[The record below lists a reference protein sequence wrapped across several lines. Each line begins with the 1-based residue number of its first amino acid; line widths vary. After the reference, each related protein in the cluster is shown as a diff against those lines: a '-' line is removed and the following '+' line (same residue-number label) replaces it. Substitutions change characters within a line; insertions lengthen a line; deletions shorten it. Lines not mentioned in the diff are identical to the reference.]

1 MGLAQAEARNMKKM
15 VGMVMPDPDSEY
27 LAGEPFAELQHTTIA
42 QLRDAMTGGELTA
55 VDVVQQYLARVE
67 ALDTNGP
74 QLNAVMEINPDVMEL
89 AAALDRERQA
99 GHVRGPLHGI
109 PILLKDN
116 IDTADRML
124 TTAGSLALMG
134 SAPDRDAAVVARLR
148 AAGAVLLGKTTL
160 SEWANFRS
168 QFSSS
173 GWCARSGQGRNA
185 YALDR
190 TPSGSSSGSGIA
202 TAAAL
207 CAAALATETDGSIVS
222 PANASGV
229 VGIKPSVPLVSSA
242 GVIPISHSQDVVG
255 VHGRCV
261 ADAAAVLGALAE
273 RSDQGAPVAMGAVR
287 DYLQFMD
294 PAGLKGA
301 RIGVVRNLGFGKH
314 PNVDTAMEA
323 ALLALREAG
332 AILIDP
338 APLPSDLQAA
348 GEAEYQVLLFEF
360 KADITAYLKARR
372 DVALDREGFAL
383 SLAGLIDFNQAHAAE
398 ELRFFGQD
406 IFEDAESHGP
416 LTEPAYL
423 QALEA
428 SRRLS
433 GAEGID
439 RVMSEHRLDALV
451 VPTGEPARPIDLING
466 DASALGTSSP
476 AARAGYPT
484 VTLPVGYAGGMPIN
498 MSFIGGLF
506 SEPTLLRLGFALEQT
521 IKVRQAP
528 RYKRSLP

>member
-1 MGLAQAEARNMKKM
+1 
-15 VGMVMPDPDSEY
+15 MPDPEVGY
-27 LAGEPFAELQHTTIA
+27 LAEEPFAELQHITIA
-42 QLRDAMTGGELTA
+42 QLSDTMARGELTA

-67 ALDTNGP
+67 ALDDNGP
-74 QLNAVMEINPDVMEL
+74 QLNAVMEINPDAMEV

-99 GHVRGPLHGI
+99 GHVRGPLHGV

-134 SAPDRDAAVVARLR
+134 SAPAQDAAVAARLR

-173 GWCARSGQGRNA
+173 GWCARRGQGKNA

-202 TAAAL
+202 AAAAL

-222 PANASGV
+222 PANACGV
-229 VGIKPSVPLVSSA
+229 VGIKPSVPLISSA
-242 GVIPISHSQDVVG
+242 GVIPVSHSQDVVG
-255 VHGRCV
+255 VHARCV
-261 ADAAAVLGALAE
+261 ADAAAVLGAIAE
-273 RSDQGAPVAMGAVR
+273 RSDLGERSALGTVR
-287 DYLQFMD
+287 DYVQYLD

-323 ALLALREAG
+323 ALLSMRNAG

-338 APLPSDLQAA
+338 APLPSDLEAA

-360 KADITAYLKARR
+360 KADITAYLTTRR
-372 DVALDREGFAL
+372 EVSLDREGFPL
-383 SLAGLIDFNQAHAAE
+383 TLAGLIDFNRAHAAE

-416 LTEPAYL
+416 LTEPDYL
-423 QALEA
+423 RALET

-433 GAEGID
+433 GLEGID
-439 RVMSEHRLDALV
+439 QVMTEHRLDALV
-451 VPTGEPARPIDLING
+451 APTGEPARPIDLING
-466 DASALGTSSP
+466 DAGALGTSSP

-484 VTLPVGYAGGMPIN
+484 VTVPVAYAGGMPIN
-498 MSFIGGLF
+498 MSFIGGLY
-506 SEPTLLRLGFALEQT
+506 SEPTLLRLAFALEQA
-521 IKVRQAP
+521 IKVRQVP